1 MKHLTIIDWS
11 EKTIRNVDVKD
22 KIYVHEKVNKYEDY
36 FEFIDAINDITH
48 AIPKEWLENEKESKN
63 EKN

>member
-22 KIYVHEKVNKYEDY
+22 KIYVHEEVKKYEDY
-36 FEFIDAINDITH
+36 FDFIDAIDDITH
-48 AIPKEWLENEKESKN
+48 EIPNRWLENKEEK
-63 EKN
+63 